1 MIMSNKDYEE
11 YRLKNCV
18 DFVPNIVD
26 HHEHANFV
34 ISEIKKGNIFVYE
47 NTDVGDGIFRVLGF
61 AIDECGL
68 SVVGRE
74 YPDMDFALDGDWRSD
89 DNLLCHDFED
99 MFTIAKD
106 IKFVSV
112 NKDTYDLKPKESVKL
127 TKEQWEVV
135 NSALEDYCIR
145 LCKDGEHDYLKTVA
159 DTQKALLEELGLCE

>member
-1 MIMSNKDYEE
+1 MIMSNVDYEE

-18 DFVPNIVD
+18 DFVPSIVD

-74 YPDMDFALDGDWRSD
+74 YPDMDFALDGNWRSD
-89 DNLLCHDFED
+89 DNLLHHDFED
-99 MFTIAKD
+99 MFTMAKD

-112 NKDTYDLKPKESVKL
+112 SKGTYDKKHKESVKL
-127 TKEQWEVV
+127 TNEQWEAI
-135 NSALEDYCIR
+135 NSAVEDYCLR
-145 LCKDGEHDYLKTVA
+145 LSADGEHDYLEVMQDA
-159 DTQKALLEELGLCE
+159 QKALLEELGQCE